1 MLATFSQHR
10 QTCTMYLLV
19 FEQRFVAKNS
29 TSLNL
34 TKRSPTRVIEHSIY
48 YSFRGL
54 TAQQQYLLKKS
65 YAVFTALWKRTG
77 QQQFL
82 DKLWRTALR
91 GVRFLNPGS
100 ILYCRVILANSTN
113 LPVIHCTLCSTRD
126 DMCIS
131 GQNSSIQFNSRFAH
145 GGHFWPHGR

>member
-34 TKRSPTRVIEHSIY
+34 TKRSQTRVIEHSIY

-54 TAQQQYLLKKS
+54 TAQQQYLQKS
-65 YAVFTALWKRTG
+65 RMQYL
-77 QQQFL
+77 L
-82 DKLWRTALR
+82 
-91 GVRFLNPGS
+91 
-100 ILYCRVILANSTN
+100 LYESVQVNSN
-113 LPVIHCTLCSTRD
+113 
-126 DMCIS
+126 
-131 GQNSSIQFNSRFAH
+131 F
-145 GGHFWPHGR
+145 